1 MDEVETTHIMETEC
15 NKKNVLIIDE
25 KIISNITMLLLY
37 EQSKR
42 VVIFK
47 EWTRKAATA

>member
-1 MDEVETTHIMETEC
+1 
-15 NKKNVLIIDE
+15 
-25 KIISNITMLLLY
+25 MLLLY

-47 EWTRKAATA
+47 EWIWKAATAENMDLSLKLRKMSQ